1 MFEAIKVVF
10 ISIAQTL
17 MAISRTSEKTVELVE
32 NEVDNLH
39 SYQDIR
45 LIRNKQELQEM
56 RKQLEAL

>member
-45 LIRNKQELQEM
+45 LTRNKQELQEM